1 MMHEHPFAQFHFC
14 PKCGSPRFVEH
25 NEKSKQCEDC
35 GFVYYFNPSAATVAV
50 ILNERQELLTCRRG
64 KANRPKAR
72 STCPADSQTVSRA
85 ARRSSTGSQ
94 RRNRTGSNP
103 HGISVFP
110 AQHLPV
116 FRISG
121 THRRLF
127 LPLYGG
133 RQQPGPCHGRCSRT
147 VVDSHERIAPGRLR
161 SGIREKRHRKAV
173 GTMPLIPSP
182 KGRLGACYSI
192 YSKKIVI
199 YKV

>member
-1 MMHEHPFAQFHFC
+1 MRRLRLRLLFQ
-14 PKCGSPRFVEH
+14 PKCSHSSGHP
-25 NEKSKQCEDC
+25 
-35 GFVYYFNPSAATVAV
+35 
-50 ILNERQELLTCRRG
+50 ERTAGTADMPKRKGTGQRH
-64 KANRPKAR
+64 ARP
-72 STCPADSQTVSRA
+72 
-85 ARRSSTGSQ
+85 ARRILRLFREQRGGSSTGSQ

-192 YSKKIVI
+192 YSKKLLYIRCNLSFFSTFAAEI
-199 YKV
+199 L